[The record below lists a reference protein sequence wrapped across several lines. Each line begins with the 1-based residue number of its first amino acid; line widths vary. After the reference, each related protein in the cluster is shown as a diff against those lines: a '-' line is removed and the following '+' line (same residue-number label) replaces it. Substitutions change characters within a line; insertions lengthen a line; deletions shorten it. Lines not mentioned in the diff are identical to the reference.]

1 MKKVLLSLLLLLT
14 LSGCA
19 HIHMENSRE
28 EPVALQ
34 PRESLTTKIPELD
47 GPAIT
52 IAVYGFQDKTGQMK
66 PNDKLAVFSKA
77 VTQGAEVFLIKS
89 LQDSKNWFK
98 VVERVGLDNLIK
110 ERQLIRNQREVYEGK
125 DARPLKPMTVA
136 GVMIEGGIIGYD
148 SNIRSGGNGARFL
161 GIGGSQQY
169 RVDEIVISMR
179 LISVN
184 SGEVLLTSAVSKT
197 IYSTQHN
204 VGVLRFVDAGTKA
217 LELENGMALNEPTT
231 YAVRVAIEQAVHDMI
246 IEGEKKGIWR
256 FKKPKPVVE
265 QSTPTV
271 NAVPEKPEEKKDEL
285 VQPQTS
291 QAPQGAPEPV
301 PAAPIEPVGG
311 KSNEAIPGVE
321 PKKEEKVTR
330 IVPIKP
336 EHLVVIDEKTEAK
349 AETKTIIPSQELKS
363 NAELFAPRY
372 LAQDAFVYKEA
383 NEKSQRTWLLK
394 KGTEL
399 TIISPG
405 PEGWHLVRDAE
416 KRKGFVKQ
424 DVLTNKQQ

>member
-1 MKKVLLSLLLLLT
+1 MKHVLLSLLIAT
-14 LSGCA
+14 ALSGCA
-19 HIHMENSRE
+19 TIHMEDSKE

-169 RVDEIVISMR
+169 RVDEIVVSMR

-197 IYSTQHN
+197 IFSTQHN
-204 VGVLRFVDAGTKA
+204 VGMLRFVDAGTKA

-231 YAVRVAIEQAVHDMI
+231 YAVRVAIEQAVYDMI

-256 FKKPKPVVE
+256 FKKPG
-265 QSTPTV
+265 
-271 NAVPEKPEEKKDEL
+271 
-285 VQPQTS
+285 
-291 QAPQGAPEPV
+291 QAEV
-301 PAAPIEPVGG
+301 
-311 KSNEAIPGVE
+311 
-321 PKKEEKVTR
+321 KKEESKVE
-330 IVPIKP
+330 VK
-336 EHLVVIDEKTEAK
+336 IDEKKEVVVQTLPIS
-349 AETKTIIPSQELKS
+349 ETKPE
-363 NAELFAPRY
+363 AELVPRVIPLVPVVKKEQPKDPVDLFGTRVLKEDAY
-372 LAQDAFVYKEA
+372 LYKEA
-383 NEKSQRTWLLK
+383 DDKSQRTWQLK

-399 TIISPG
+399 TIVSPG

>member
-1 MKKVLLSLLLLLT
+1 MKRLLLSLLVAGT

-19 HIHMENSRE
+19 TIHMESSKE
-28 EPVALQ
+28 DAVVLQ
-34 PRESLTTKIPELD
+34 PRESLANKLPELD
-47 GPAIT
+47 GPPIT

-77 VTQGAEVFLIKS
+77 VTQGSEVFLIKS
-89 LQDSKNWFK
+89 LQDSRNWFK

-169 RVDEIVISMR
+169 RVDEIVISLR

-184 SGEVLLTSAVSKT
+184 SGEVLITNAVSKT
-197 IYSTQHN
+197 IFSTQHN

-217 LELENGMALNEPTT
+217 LELENGQALNEPTT
-231 YAVRVAIEQAVHDMI
+231 YAVRVAIEQAVYDMI
-246 IEGEKKGIWR
+246 VEGEKKGIWR

-271 NAVPEKPEEKKDEL
+271 ITVPEKQEEKKNEL

-291 QAPQGAPEPV
+291 QAPQGTSESVPPTQVEPSSGKSIEGSKIEDKAVEQRQEVV
-301 PAAPIEPVGG
+301 PRSAPI
-311 KSNEAIPGVE
+311 
-321 PKKEEKVTR
+321 T
-330 IVPIKP
+330 
-336 EHLVVIDEKTEAK
+336 
-349 AETKTIIPSQELKS
+349 Q
-363 NAELFAPRY
+363 LFEPRY
-372 LAQDAFVYKEA
+372 LLLDSFIYKEA

-394 KGTEL
+394 KGTKL
-399 TIISPG
+399 TIQSPG
-405 PEGWHLVRDAE
+405 PEGWHFVQDEE
-416 KRKGFVKQ
+416 KRKGFVRADMLSLHKP
-424 DVLTNKQQ
+424 

>member
-1 MKKVLLSLLLLLT
+1 MKKLVLSLLIAT
-14 LSGCA
+14 ALSGCA
-19 HIHMENSRE
+19 TIHMEAGKE

-184 SGEVLLTSAVSKT
+184 SGEVLLTTAVSKT
-197 IYSTQHN
+197 IFSTQHN
-204 VGVLRFVDAGTKA
+204 VGMLRFVDAGTKA

-231 YAVRVAIEQAVHDMI
+231 YAVRVAIEQAVYDMI

-256 FKKPKPVVE
+256 FKKPGQV
-265 QSTPTV
+265 
-271 NAVPEKPEEKKDEL
+271 ARPEEVKVEEKKDVVIQTQPISETKPEAVL
-285 VQPQTS
+285 VPRVVPIVKKEEVKVEEKKDVVVQPQT
-291 QAPQGAPEPV
+291 
-301 PAAPIEPVGG
+301 
-311 KSNEAIPGVE
+311 KSE
-321 PKKEEKVTR
+321 T
-330 IVPIKP
+330 
-336 EHLVVIDEKTEAK
+336 KTEAV
-349 AETKTIIPSQELKS
+349 PSAATEVKKEQPKDPVDLFGTRVLK
-363 NAELFAPRY
+363 E
-372 LAQDAFVYKEA
+372 DAYVYKEA
-383 NEKSQRTWLLK
+383 DDKSQRTWLLK

>member
-1 MKKVLLSLLLLLT
+1 MDV
-14 LSGCA
+14 G
-19 HIHMENSRE
+19 RD

-184 SGEVLLTSAVSKT
+184 SGEVLLTTAVSKT
-197 IYSTQHN
+197 IFSTQHN

-231 YAVRVAIEQAVHDMI
+231 YAVRVAIEQAVYDMI
-246 IEGEKKGIWR
+246 VEGEKKGIWR
-256 FKKPKPVVE
+256 YKKPVQTVVKE
-265 QSTPTV
+265 EV
-271 NAVPEKPEEKKDEL
+271 KVEEKKDVVVEPQPVSETKPEEVIVSRVVPIAPTEVKVEEKKDVV
-285 VQPQTS
+285 VQPQTQS
-291 QAPQGAPEPV
+291 
-301 PAAPIEPVGG
+301 
-311 KSNEAIPGVE
+311 
-321 PKKEEKVTR
+321 
-330 IVPIKP
+330 
-336 EHLVVIDEKTEAK
+336 
-349 AETKTIIPSQELKS
+349 ETKTQTVPSAAAEVKKEPADLFGTRVLK
-363 NAELFAPRY
+363 E
-372 LAQDAFVYKEA
+372 DAYVYKEA
-383 NEKSQRTWLLK
+383 DEKSQRTWLLK

-424 DVLTNKQQ
+424 DVLTNKPQ

>member
-1 MKKVLLSLLLLLT
+1 MKKLVLSFVIAT
-14 LSGCA
+14 ALSGCA
-19 HIHMENSRE
+19 TIHMDAGKE

-184 SGEVLLTSAVSKT
+184 SGEVLLSNAVSKT
-197 IYSTQHN
+197 IFSTQHN

-217 LELENGMALNEPTT
+217 LELENGQALNEPTT
-231 YAVRVAIEQAVHDMI
+231 YAVRVAIEQAVYDMI

-256 FKKPKPVVE
+256 FKKLGLAEVKKEEPKVE
-265 QSTPTV
+265 VKSEPKV
-271 NAVPEKPEEKKDEL
+271 EVEEKKDL
-285 VQPQTS
+285 VVQQPISETKPETILVPRVVPV
-291 QAPQGAPEPV
+291 APTAV
-301 PAAPIEPVGG
+301 
-311 KSNEAIPGVE
+311 
-321 PKKEEKVTR
+321 KKETPKEPADLFGTR
-330 IVPIKP
+330 I
-336 EHLVVIDEKTEAK
+336 
-349 AETKTIIPSQELKS
+349 LKED
-363 NAELFAPRY
+363 AYLF
-372 LAQDAFVYKEA
+372 KEA
-383 NEKSQRTWLLK
+383 DDKSQKTWQLK
-394 KGTEL
+394 KGVEL

-424 DVLTNKQQ
+424 DVLTSKPQ

>member
-1 MKKVLLSLLLLLT
+1 MNRFLLILMVFV

-19 HIHMENSRE
+19 HIHMEGAKE
-28 EPVALQ
+28 EPVALK
-34 PRESLTTKIPELD
+34 PKESLIEKLPDLD
-47 GPAIT
+47 GPPIT
-52 IAVYGFQDKTGQMK
+52 IAVYGFTDKTGQMK
-66 PNDKLAVFSKA
+66 PNDRLAVFSKA

-125 DARPLKPMTVA
+125 DAKPLRPMTVA

-179 LISVN
+179 LVSIN
-184 SGEVLLTSAVSKT
+184 SGEVLITNAVSKT

-231 YAVRVAIEQAVHDMI
+231 YAVRIAIEQAVYDMI
-246 IEGEKKGIWR
+246 VEGEKKGMWR
-256 FKKPKPVVE
+256 YKKPA
-265 QSTPTV
+265 S
-271 NAVPEKPEEKKDEL
+271 AARPEEVKVEEKKDVV

-291 QAPQGAPEPV
+291 QTPQRAPEPV
-301 PAAPIEPVGG
+301 SVTPIEPNNG
-311 KSNEAIPGVE
+311 KNIETNKIESKTTEQRQEAEANLKPIISNP
-321 PKKEEKVTR
+321 
-330 IVPIKP
+330 
-336 EHLVVIDEKTEAK
+336 
-349 AETKTIIPSQELKS
+349 ELKP
-363 NAELFAPRY
+363 NANLFGFRY
-372 LAQDAFVYKEA
+372 LGLDSYVYLEA

-394 KGTEL
+394 RGTRM
-399 TIISPG
+399 TILSPG
-405 PEGWHLVRDAE
+405 PEGWHFVKDDE
-416 KRKGFVKQ
+416 NRKGYVKSN
-424 DVLTNKQQ
+424 VLLDHKP

>member
-1 MKKVLLSLLLLLT
+1 MKRILLSLLVLTT

-19 HIHMENSRE
+19 AIHMEAGKD
-28 EPVALQ
+28 EPVALK
-34 PRESLTTKIPELD
+34 PRESLTAKIPDLD
-47 GPAIT
+47 GPPIT

-169 RVDEIVISMR
+169 RVDEVVISMR

-184 SGEVLLTSAVSKT
+184 SGEVLITNAVSKT
-197 IYSTQHN
+197 IFSTQHN
-204 VGVLRFVDAGTKA
+204 VGVLRFVDAGTQA

-231 YAVRVAIEQAVHDMI
+231 YAVRVAIEQAVYDMI
-246 IEGEKKGIWR
+246 VEGEKKGIWR
-256 FKKPKPVVE
+256 YKVSKTAVIEDKKSEVIQSQVSESPASKIPATV
-265 QSTPTV
+265 STP
-271 NAVPEKPEEKKDEL
+271 AV
-285 VQPQTS
+285 
-291 QAPQGAPEPV
+291 
-301 PAAPIEPVGG
+301 
-311 KSNEAIPGVE
+311 KSNI
-321 PKKEEKVTR
+321 
-330 IVPIKP
+330 
-336 EHLVVIDEKTEAK
+336 
-349 AETKTIIPSQELKS
+349 
-363 NAELFAPRY
+363 ELFDPRY
-372 LAQDAFVYKEA
+372 LNQDAFVYKEA
-383 NEKSQRTWLLK
+383 NEQSQRTWLLK
-394 KGTEL
+394 KGTKL
-399 TIISPG
+399 SIISPG
-405 PEGWHLVRDAE
+405 PDGWHFVQDEE
-416 KRKGFVKQ
+416 KRKGFVKA
-424 DVLTNKQQ
+424 DMLSLHKP